1 MPAEGKGKRAVGG
14 DDSGKGAS
22 EPTPPSQ
29 DPPPAKVAAWGRPL
43 IRLDNAWTTWEGW
56 LCAAVLLLEVLVLSL
71 WVGLKGLSTPPDAGS
86 AGIVFRAL
94 TGSLVLGLGGFL
106 VVRKKPKKVQRVVS
120 ITGIVIGIVG
130 AKYWQTT
137 GVEWSSN
144 LLNWYQQAS
153 TLTLFGG
160 LRGVGTRLT
169 LLLALLGGSLAT
181 ASGKHIT
188 IDLVTRFVQ
197 PKVRLPLVIVGWLGS
212 AVICG
217 AAAWG
222 FFDHIAIEDFGAKS
236 DITASAKVSKVMDG
250 LGENTFIARKQIV
263 LDMKTLPKVLK
274 GERYSEWLGG
284 QEWNDFLE
292 TGGFVERYGREKI
305 DDLKLT
311 GDAKRSPIVVVP
323 DRGEPRGE
331 LIKAANLVF
340 PIGLLIIAL
349 RFVLLSL
356 LAAAGHKSVDP
367 DAHVEGDDI
376 EKQRSFDG
384 PSEPKATEAS
394 DKKASPKDASASTD
408 AEKKPPDKSKDP
420 DDDGDEADEEDV
432 AAKDD
437 SDKDDSDKDDDKKDV
452 VAKDDSDKDDED
464 DDKKDVVAK
473 DDLDK
478 DDSDKD
484 DSDKDDSDKD
494 DDKKD
499 VVAKDDSDKDDSD
512 KDDDKADAADGD
524 QPSAGETEAVA
535 SKDKDDADGKSSAPA
550 TPKDKSRDDES
561 KGKKS

>member
-1 MPAEGKGKRAVGG
+1 MPAEGKGKQAVGS
-14 DDSGKGAS
+14 DDSGKDAA

-43 IRLDNAWTTWEGW
+43 IRLDNAWTAWEGW

-71 WVGLKGLSTPPDAGS
+71 WVGLKGLSTPPDAGN

-106 VVRKKPKKVQRVVS
+106 VVRKKPKKVQRAVS
-120 ITGIVIGIVG
+120 ITGVVIGIVS

-217 AAAWG
+217 SAAWG

-292 TGGFVERYGREKI
+292 TGGFVERYGKEKI
-305 DDLKLT
+305 EDLKLT

-340 PIGLLIIAL
+340 PIGLLIIAI

-384 PSEPKATEAS
+384 PSEPEATEAS

-420 DDDGDEADEEDV
+420 DDDDDDEADV
-432 AAKDD
+432 AA
-437 SDKDDSDKDDDKKDV
+437 
-452 VAKDDSDKDDED
+452 
-464 DDKKDVVAK
+464 
-473 DDLDK
+473 
-478 DDSDKD
+478 
-484 DSDKDDSDKD
+484 KDDSDKD

-512 KDDDKADAADGD
+512 KDDEDDDKKDVVAKDDSDKDDDKKDVVADSDKDDSDKDDDKKGVVAKGADDKAEEKADAADGD

-535 SKDKDDADGKSSAPA
+535 SKDKDAADGKSSDPA
-550 TPKDKSRDDES
+550 TPKDKGGDDES

>member
-1 MPAEGKGKRAVGG
+1 MPAEGKGKQAVGG

-29 DPPPAKVAAWGRPL
+29 DPPPAKVAAWGRPW

-56 LCAAVLLLEVLVLSL
+56 LCAGVLLLEVLVLSL
-71 WVGLKGLSTPPDAGS
+71 WVGLKGLSTPPDAGN

-106 VVRKKPKKVQRVVS
+106 VVRKKPKKVQRAVS
-120 ITGIVIGIVG
+120 ITGVVIGIVG

-236 DITASAKVSKVMDG
+236 DITASAKVSKVMHG
-250 LGENTFIARKQIV
+250 LGENTFIARKQIA

-284 QEWNDFLE
+284 QEWNEFLE
-292 TGGFVERYGREKI
+292 TGGFVERYGKEKI

-384 PSEPKATEAS
+384 PSEPEAAEAS
-394 DKKASPKDASASTD
+394 KKASPEDASASTD
-408 AEKKPPDKSKDP
+408 DEKKPPDKSKDS
-420 DDDGDEADEEDV
+420 DDDDEDEDV
-432 AAKDD
+432 A
-437 SDKDDSDKDDDKKDV
+437 
-452 VAKDDSDKDDED
+452 AKDDSDKDDED

-473 DDLDK
+473 DDSDKHDDKKNVVAK

-484 DSDKDDSDKD
+484 DDKKD

-499 VVAKDDSDKDDSD
+499 VVAKDDSDKDDGKKDVVVKSADD
-512 KDDDKADAADGD
+512 KKADEKADAADGD
-524 QPSAGETEAVA
+524 QPPAGKPEAVA
-535 SKDKDDADGKSSAPA
+535 SKDKDDVGGKSSDPA
-550 TPKDKSRDDES
+550 TPKDTGSDDES